1 MTWLQQLEGCSE
13 LKAFLQHTQVCVI
26 VSRPDG
32 SILWA
37 NNAFEEWSGYD
48 SSELVKLGWKQI
60 TVPGDELRKDSDR
73 AEQWETYSPIYS
85 IQKQYY
91 RKNKTACWGTLTAM
105 RFPPMGDISFCV
117 CTWVPH
123 EEVTNA
129 ALEAAMLAIG
139 KAEKASKELY
149 DSFTA
154 YSQISTEQKFIMT
167 AVQLAQ
173 KYPKIAWAIVVFGF
187 ALFGVN
193 NALEIL
199 KTIHLV
205 PPVVQVPTQP

>member
-1 MTWLQQLEGCSE
+1 MTWLQELEGCSE

-26 VSRPDG
+26 VSKPDG
-32 SILWA
+32 SILWT
-37 NNAFEEWSGYD
+37 NNAFQEWSGY
-48 SSELVKLGWKQI
+48 SSHELEKLGWKQI
-60 TVPGDELRKDSDR
+60 TVPGDELRKDTDKT
-73 AEQWETYSPIYS
+73 EQWETYSPIYS
-85 IQKQYY
+85 VQKQYY
-91 RKNKTACWGTLTAM
+91 RKNRTPCWGTLTAM
-105 RFPPMGDISFCV
+105 RFPPAGDIHFCV

-129 ALEAAMLAIG
+129 ALDAALVAIDKSELAA
-139 KAEKASKELY
+139 KSLLE
-149 DSFTA
+149 SFNA

-199 KTIHLV
+199 KTIHVV
-205 PPVVQVPTQP
+205 PPVVQVPAQP